1 VLAGRE
7 TTARPPTP
15 PPKIAAKPGGPP
27 PGSWTCAG
35 CGNLNWPQRE
45 KCNTRDCKAARPE
58 VMGPAATVPADRQP
72 ARPAA
77 LVLAPTRELAQQISE
92 VARLAGGLGVS
103 VACLYGG
110 VGKGPQAEA
119 LYVAGAGL
127 VVGTP
132 GRV

>member
-1 VLAGRE
+1 
-7 TTARPPTP
+7 
-15 PPKIAAKPGGPP
+15 
-27 PGSWTCAG
+27 
-35 CGNLNWPQRE
+35 LNWPQRE

-58 VMGPAATVPADRQP
+58 VMG
-72 ARPAA
+72 RPAA

>member
-1 VLAGRE
+1 
-7 TTARPPTP
+7 
-15 PPKIAAKPGGPP
+15 
-27 PGSWTCAG
+27 
-35 CGNLNWPQRE
+35 LNWPQRE

-58 VMGPAATVPADRQP
+58 DHLGDLGPAATVPADRQP